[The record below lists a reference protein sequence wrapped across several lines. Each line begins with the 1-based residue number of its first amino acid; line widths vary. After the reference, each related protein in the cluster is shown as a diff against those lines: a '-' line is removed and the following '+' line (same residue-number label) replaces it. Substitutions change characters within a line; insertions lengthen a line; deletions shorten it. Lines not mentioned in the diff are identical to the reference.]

1 MFSAPFHWKMYE
13 HYVEKFHG
21 DHMLKTNDL
30 LTVLSNLTKLA
41 TSYLKQLFP
50 SQSKQN
56 RKFLLTITSFLSL
69 LLIFTK
75 TRWCAF
81 ISTGLPAELLTR
93 RQLFNS
99 LQVPCSFNY
108 HDRKGLG
115 LKVSQNGRCQSKKK
129 DLALFIDVLSA
140 LFPRLFVAVMDTNV
154 KISIPSWS
162 YTPVK
167 RMFPP
172 DHPFF
177 EVSFQRLLQ

>member
-1 MFSAPFHWKMYE
+1 MYE

-21 DHMLKTNDL
+21 DHRLKTNDL

-50 SQSKQN
+50 SQSKQS

-69 LLIFTK
+69 LLIFTT

-81 ISTGLPAELLTR
+81 ISTGLLTR
-93 RQLFNS
+93 RASYASSINS

-140 LFPRLFVAVMDTNV
+140 RLFVAVMDANV
-154 KISIPSWS
+154 KTSIPSWS

-167 RMFPP
+167 RIFPP

>member
-1 MFSAPFHWKMYE
+1 M
-13 HYVEKFHG
+13 EKFHG
-21 DHMLKTNDL
+21 DHRLKTNDL

-50 SQSKQN
+50 SQSKQS
-56 RKFLLTITSFLSL
+56 RKFLFTITSFLSL
-69 LLIFTK
+69 LLIFTT

-81 ISTGLPAELLTR
+81 ISTGLLTRRAELLTR

-115 LKVSQNGRCQSKKK
+115 LKVKQNGRCQSKKK

-140 LFPRLFVAVMDTNV
+140 LFLRLFVAVMDTNV